1 MSRESG
7 RTAKAAKKTS
17 NLPIE
22 TKEPEGEGE
31 GRGRKHFKEEIKK
44 KKILTLGTHSS
55 SVTGALKLCFGC
67 TGDLL
72 IRGHGEPV
80 RLDRSL
86 SSRFAQIPRICLP
99 GERVV
104 KVFLKCTYP
113 SGGKARWDCWA
124 GFFWRVPS
132 LWSSCSG
139 VEGRFSGEV
148 GMCRNSALWAQS
160 HKPSKTATASPK
172 TSNDLHLHLS
182 LTQFLQHF

>member
-1 MSRESG
+1 MLWNCASVARAICLSG
-7 RTAKAAKKTS
+7 QG
-17 NLPIE
+17 E
-22 TKEPEGEGE
+22 T
-31 GRGRKHFKEEIKK
+31 
-44 KKILTLGTHSS
+44 
-55 SVTGALKLCFGC
+55 
-67 TGDLL
+67 
-72 IRGHGEPV
+72 V

-86 SSRFAQIPRICLP
+86 SSLFIRITWICLL
-99 GERVV
+99 GEEVG

-113 SGGKARWDCWA
+113 SGGKACWDCRA

-172 TSNDLHLHLS
+172 TSNDLHLHLF
-182 LTQFLQHF
+182 LTQFSTTFWPIYPGTFTTGRGVFKTRTFQCAKLPRSYYRH